1 MKILKS
7 LTFAVMSRGS
17 QNPVL
22 ARRYKL
28 IHRLEQQKKLA
39 QDPNFVVTVS
49 KRLRNGAGS
58 KELVQSQKRV
68 RPWWRD
74 DALGTIGL
82 TVRYGAKAI
91 EFEKGKTAI
100 VVPSKDQLVATLDT
114 VIAAVKGGELDEHL
128 AQYAKPRA
136 APKAKRA
143 AQLRAQE
150 SRNL

>member
-1 MKILKS
+1 MSLKILKS
-7 LTFAVMSRGS
+7 LTFGVMSRGS

-22 ARRYKL
+22 ARRAKL
-28 IHRLEQQKKLA
+28 VHRLEQQKRLA

-58 KELVQSQKRV
+58 RELVQSQKRV

-91 EFEKGKTAI
+91 EFEKGKSSII
-100 VVPSKDQLVATLDT
+100 VPNKDQLVATLDT
-114 VIAAVKGGELDEHL
+114 VIAGVKAGELDEHL
-128 AQYAKPRA
+128 TQQAKARGI
-136 APKAKRA
+136 PKSKKLA
-143 AQLRAQE
+143 
-150 SRNL
+150 